1 MSHDTQVRKRL
12 AFEQIHLDTN
22 KRPINHYSFVGGISS
37 GKGKK
42 FGQPT
47 KRGGNFGR
55 VTRGGRKFT
64 DLTNHYKMLQV
75 AEDST
80 LSQGYTYGFSA
91 PFLFHQVTRAIN
103 DRMGA
108 TAAQQ

>member
-22 KRPINHYSFVGGISS
+22 KRPINHYSFVGGTSS

-47 KRGGNFGR
+47 KRGGILDAS
-55 VTRGGRKFT
+55 RGGGAKIYRF
-64 DLTNHYKMLQV
+64 DQSLQD
-75 AEDST
+75 AS
-80 LSQGYTYGFSA
+80 GG
-91 PFLFHQVTRAIN
+91 
-103 DRMGA
+103 
-108 TAAQQ
+108 